1 MSARIIISGSNN
13 QFPRDAAQS
22 CGAYLN
28 QMPRPVRPWGLEAAA
43 RSVVLPTRERAALI
57 AAAPNCHRTV
67 RVLGDR
73 QDRAAANQSSPPA
86 RRLPARGNLAS
97 SLRWDEAPSYDATA
111 ERWIR
116 RPSTTMVDADAVAD
130 PRHFVAKVNRNPKV
144 HTVPP
149 QTDRESPADGSNHAA
164 GLAYHFVEVATV
176 IGGMTVFGAI
186 AFCVMLLA

>member
-1 MSARIIISGSNN
+1 MTSRIIISASNN
-13 QFPRDAAQS
+13 RFPRDAAQS

-43 RSVVLPTRERAALI
+43 RSVVLPTCERAALS
-57 AAAPNCHRTV
+57 
-67 RVLGDR
+67 
-73 QDRAAANQSSPPA
+73 QSSPA

-116 RPSTTMVDADAVAD
+116 RPSTTMVDADAVAA

-144 HTVPP
+144 HIVPP
-149 QTDRESPADGSNHAA
+149 QTDRESPADGSNLAA